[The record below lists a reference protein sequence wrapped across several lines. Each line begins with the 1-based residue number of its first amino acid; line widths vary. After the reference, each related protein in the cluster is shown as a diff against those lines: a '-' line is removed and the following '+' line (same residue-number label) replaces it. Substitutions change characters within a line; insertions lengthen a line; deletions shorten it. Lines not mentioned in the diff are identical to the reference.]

1 MPTRTS
7 EANWQGTLKEGSGSM
22 KLGSGSYEGPFTFM
36 SRFETGA
43 GTNPE
48 ELIGAAEAGCFTMAL
63 NNRLFTNGFA
73 PNRVHTSAQVFLEK
87 TDAGMTITRI
97 HLTTEAEAP
106 DMTAEQFQ
114 EHAEAAKATC
124 IVSRALAGVELTLDA
139 KLV

>member
-7 EANWQGTLKEGSGSM
+7 EATWQGTLKEGSGSM

-73 PNRVHTSAQVFLEK
+73 PKRVQTSAQVFLEK
-87 TDAGMTITRI
+87 TDAGMSITRI

-106 DMTAEQFQ
+106 DMTQEQFQ
-114 EHAEAAKATC
+114 EHAEAAKSTC
-124 IVSRALAGVELTLDA
+124 IVSRALAGVEITMDA

>member
-7 EANWQGTLKEGSGSM
+7 EATWQGTLKEGSGSM

-36 SRFETGA
+36 SRFESGA

-48 ELIGAAEAGCFTMAL
+48 ELIGAAEAGCFTMQL
-63 NNRLFTNGFA
+63 NNRLFTNGFE
-73 PNRVHTSAQVFLEK
+73 PQRVHTTAQVYLEK
-87 TDAGMTITRI
+87 TDAGMSITRI
-97 HLTTEAEAP
+97 HLSTEAQVP
-106 DMTAEQFQ
+106 NLTPEQFQ
-114 EHAEAAKATC
+114 EHAEAAKSGC